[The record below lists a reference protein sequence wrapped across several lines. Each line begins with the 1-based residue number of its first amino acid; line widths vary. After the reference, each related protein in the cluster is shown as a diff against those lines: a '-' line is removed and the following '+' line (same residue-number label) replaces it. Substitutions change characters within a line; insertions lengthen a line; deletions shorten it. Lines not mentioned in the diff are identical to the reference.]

1 MRSRERRACLAA
13 IATQWHAPLAAHT
26 SAARCGPP
34 GPLSAAAGEGGIPA
48 NAIARGCRE
57 RRTCLAAIATHRWAG
72 ASGSHVSHPVRALCR
87 PKPGMAGA
95 NARAARRVPVSPRAR
110 RTAGPA
116 LAAHVGRPPAP
127 GAGPLRALCRPQ
139 PGRAESRRMRSRERR
154 ACLAAIATHRW
165 RLTCGPPGAGP
176 LPAAGSRSRG
186 GRERTRERHG
196 ACLSRRERDAPLAA
210 HVSALCRPQPEI
222 LAEKRWRTGG
232 WRSHDS
238 QPSRY
243 RAAAS

>member
-57 RRTCLAAIATHRWAG
+57 CRTCLAAIATHRWAG
-72 ASGSHVSHPVRALCR
+72 ASGSHVSHPVAPVRALCR
-87 PKPGMAGA
+87 PQPGSRGARERTRKRHGACLSRSDRHAPLAAHVWAARCGPPAGRRLPQPRRAGA
-95 NARAARRVPVSPRAR
+95 NARAARSVPVSPRSR
-110 RTAGPA
+110 RTAG
-116 LAAHVGRPPAP
+116 G
-127 GAGPLRALCRPQ
+127 
-139 PGRAESRRMRSRERR
+139 SRV
-154 ACLAAIATHRW
+154 
-165 RLTCGPPGAGP
+165 GP
-176 LPAAGSRSRG
+176 LPAAA
-186 GRERTRERHG
+186 GR
-196 ACLSRRERDAPLAA
+196 AVP
-210 HVSALCRPQPEI
+210 
-222 LAEKRWRTGG
+222 RWLTGE

-238 QPSRY
+238 RASRQ

>member
-110 RTAGPA
+110 RTAGP
-116 LAAHVGRPPAP
+116 PA
-127 GAGPLRALCRPQ
+127 GARCGATAGPLSAAAGEGGIP
-139 PGRAESRRMRSRERR
+139 AD
-154 ACLAAIATHRW
+154 AIARA
-165 RLTCGPPGAGP
+165 P
-176 LPAAGSRSRG
+176 
-186 GRERTRERHG
+186 
-196 ACLSRRERDAPLAA
+196 CLSRRDRHAPLAA
-210 HVSALCRPQPEI
+210 HVWAARCGPPAGRRLPQPRR
-222 LAEKRWRTGG
+222 AGANA
-232 WRSHDS
+232 
-238 QPSRY
+238 
-243 RAAAS
+243 RAARSVPVSPRARRTAGGSRVGPLPAAAGNFGGKAVANGRVAQS